1 MARSK
6 TPLPRSSTDPS
17 LLEVVTQLAD
27 QVKELSGQVEV
38 LRNAID
44 EIREEFAWAIRN
56 DKIGTRTDDHWRP
69 VMHVTSMP
77 KDPLAEDFGDRL
89 NRVVPA
95 DLPPP
100 KSTPETSTSPST
112 PGELF

>member
-6 TPLPRSSTDPS
+6 SSPQHPS
-17 LLEVVTQLAD
+17 THSTLRDVVTQLTE
-27 QVKELSGQVEV
+27 QVKELSGQVEL

-56 DKIGTRTDDHWRP
+56 DKIGARMPDHSP
-69 VMHVTSMP
+69 SMMP
-77 KDPLAEDFGDRL
+77 TTLSENSLADDFGDGI
-89 NRVVPA
+89 NSDAPQP
-95 DLPPP
+95 D
-100 KSTPETSTSPST
+100 SPSSPLT